1 MNSPAFFTVFCAI
14 IVKDKF
20 KGGSSMKKI
29 LLIVMMLV
37 MCVSSA
43 CFASDGSVLDAEA
56 KMVDQFLN
64 ASSYKNVSSILS
76 DDMKANF
83 DETKFNEYKASITKD
98 LGAFKEKQLV
108 NVIKRPGVDRLVYG
122 AGFDGG
128 KVMMVIADFA
138 VNNEKPL
145 LLNIAIVPPQPQKD
159 QAQADQNK

>member
-1 MNSPAFFTVFCAI
+1 
-14 IVKDKF
+14 
-20 KGGSSMKKI
+20 MKKI

-56 KMVDQFLN
+56 KMVDQFLT

-76 DDMKANF
+76 ADMKSNF
-83 DETKFNEYKASITKD
+83 DETKFNEYKASITTD

-108 NVIKRPGVDRLVYG
+108 NVIKRPGIDRLVFG
-122 AGFDGG
+122 AGFDSG

-138 VNNEKPL
+138 VKNEKPL
-145 LLNIAIVPPQPQKD
+145 LLNIALVPPQPAKEEAKEEQK
-159 QAQADQNK
+159 